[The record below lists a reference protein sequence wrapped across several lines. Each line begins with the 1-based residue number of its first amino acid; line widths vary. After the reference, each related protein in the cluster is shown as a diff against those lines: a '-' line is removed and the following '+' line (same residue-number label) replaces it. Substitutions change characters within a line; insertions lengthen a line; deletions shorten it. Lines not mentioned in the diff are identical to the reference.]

1 MFYLIRLFPAF
12 RYKACSFWILAR
24 SYDVNNIVRVF
35 ARRALL
41 CARARD
47 VSDVLLRALLRIPL
61 RVFARDVS
69 NVFTLLRAVM
79 ARSLRSH
86 YLGFQHTL
94 S

>member
-1 MFYLIRLFPAF
+1 M
-12 RYKACSFWILAR
+12 
-24 SYDVNNIVRVF
+24 RVF

-69 NVFTLLRAVM
+69 NVFYRARYRASLCACVRALRIYFTLLRAVM